1 MNKIAAIL
9 MVSAAALF
17 AEDVAVFPPEGV
29 NTDRSY
35 IEAFGMVL
43 AQKYAKVSGLKVM
56 SPLKAA
62 KSAPIDSN
70 HVQAA
75 AKLGVSEYLEIEAVG
90 LYLSKKEAKE
100 LIHDSS
106 GGTNVYVN
114 VDNSNS
120 GGGSDDQEKLDNHKT
135 IVTVSRMDKNGG
147 EIYKVEMTLVTY
159 GDIEEASDRIAE
171 ALWRKV
177 PIEQTRT
184 MTNITRREGMG
195 SNQMFSLKRK
205 GIKIGGIYPYGWNS
219 TTLSSI
225 VTIGFSMRFDAEKY
239 FLEIGGGGKIPTA
252 MYTTSARSYGGG
264 YLDVGGNYYL
274 KPGNVAWYIGG
285 GVSPGIYFAT
295 SSDASPGV
303 SFALAPY
310 LQTGIM
316 LPRMSKTA
324 FYVEVRVAQHIMP
337 VTTTYQ
343 SDSTTMYGSTTV
355 SGTQVLRPLEAGIN
369 FGICW

>member
-1 MNKIAAIL
+1 MDKIAAIL
-9 MVSAAALF
+9 MVSAAVLF

-35 IEAFGMVL
+35 LDAFGMVL

-62 KSAPIDSN
+62 KALPADSN

-75 AKLGVSEYLEIEAVG
+75 AKLGISEYLEIEAVG
-90 LYLSKKEAKE
+90 LYLSKKEAQG
-100 LIHDSS
+100 LVRDSS
-106 GGTNVYVN
+106 GETHVYVN
-114 VDNSNS
+114 IDNSNS
-120 GGGSDDQEKLDNHKT
+120 SGSSDDQEKLDNHKT
-135 IVTVSRMDKNGG
+135 IVTVSRMDKSGG
-147 EIYKVEMTLVTY
+147 EICKVEMTLVTY

-177 PIEQTRT
+177 PIEQTRS

-195 SNQMFSLKRK
+195 NNQMYSLKRK

-219 TTLSSI
+219 TALSSI

-239 FLEIGGGGKIPTA
+239 FLEVGGGGKIPTA

-264 YLDVGGNYYL
+264 YLDIGGNYYI

-285 GVSPGIYFAT
+285 GVSPGIYFST
-295 SSDASPGV
+295 SDISPGV

-310 LQTGIM
+310 IQTGIM
-316 LPRMSKTA
+316 LPRQSKTA
-324 FYVEVRVAQHIMP
+324 FYAEVRIAQHVMP

-343 SDSTTMYGSTTV
+343 TDSTLEYGTTG
-355 SGTQVLRPLEAGIN
+355 SGTQVFRPLEAGIN